1 VVEAHG
7 LTNAGPVRRT
17 NEDSFISDPA
27 LQLFMVADGMGGHAA
42 GEVASSLAVETVLGF
57 IRRTEEDAECSWP
70 YGVEPALSFSS
81 NRLRTA
87 IHLANRRVFRA
98 AERHDEYTGM
108 GTTLVSAFIS
118 GRCLTVAGAGDSR
131 VYLCVEGRLTQ
142 LTTDDTWEATMRAAQ
157 RDSPLAGR
165 PSPAMRHVLTNVL
178 GAREQADVHV
188 SEHDLRGGEMILLC
202 SDGLHGAIDDSD
214 LEGMLN
220 SGGTPADIVP
230 QLIDAALTRGTR
242 DNVTAVL
249 VRFDGELRG
258 P

>member
-1 VVEAHG
+1 
-7 LTNAGPVRRT
+7 
-17 NEDSFISDPA
+17 
-27 LQLFMVADGMGGHAA
+27 
-42 GEVASSLAVETVLGF
+42 
-57 IRRTEEDAECSWP
+57 
-70 YGVEPALSFSS
+70 
-81 NRLRTA
+81 
-87 IHLANRRVFRA
+87 
-98 AERHDEYTGM
+98 M

-118 GRCLTVAGAGDSR
+118 GRCLTVASVGDSR
-131 VYLCVEGRLTQ
+131 LYLCVEGRLTQ

-230 QLIDAALTRGTR
+230 HLIDAALTRGTR

-249 VRFDGELRG
+249 VRFDGEQRG

>member
-1 VVEAHG
+1 M
-7 LTNAGPVRRT
+7 TAG
-17 NEDSFISDPA
+17 
-27 LQLFMVADGMGGHAA
+27 
-42 GEVASSLAVETVLGF
+42 
-57 IRRTEEDAECSWP
+57 
-70 YGVEPALSFSS
+70 
-81 NRLRTA
+81 
-87 IHLANRRVFRA
+87 
-98 AERHDEYTGM
+98 
-108 GTTLVSAFIS
+108 
-118 GRCLTVAGAGDSR
+118 

-214 LEGMLN
+214 LEGMLS

-230 QLIDAALTRGTR
+230 HLIDAALTRGTR

-249 VRFDGELRG
+249 VRFDGE
-258 P
+258 